1 MRRVVGCADDGA
13 QTIVIWRRNSVIDLL
28 AVAPGESE
36 HRSFASYPSSTSF
49 SSNSDRAHL
58 DYVLREI
65 TDTVL
70 RCGQNLTVH
79 AGVSTYHAEIW
90 KDDDG
95 GVTVDWS
102 GNGALKYG
110 NLFSAFRSSG
120 LV

>member
-36 HRSFASYPSSTSF
+36 HRSFASYPSTTSF
-49 SSNSDRAHL
+49 SSNADRAHL
-58 DYVLREI
+58 DYVLQEI

-70 RCGQNLTVH
+70 RCGQNLIVH
-79 AGVSTYHAEIW
+79 AGISTYHAEIR

-95 GVTVDWS
+95 SDSITIDW
-102 GNGALKYG
+102 NGMLMYG
-110 NLFSAFRSSG
+110 NLYSAFRSSG

>member
-1 MRRVVGCADDGA
+1 MRQVVGCADDGA

-36 HRSFASYPSSTSF
+36 HRSFPSYPSTTSF
-49 SSNSDRAHL
+49 SSSAGRTHL
-58 DYVLREI
+58 RYVLQEI

-70 RCGQNLTVH
+70 RCGQNLIVH

-95 GVTVDWS
+95 GVTVEWAGDS
-102 GNGALKYG
+102 PLKYG
-110 NLFSAFRSSG
+110 NLYSAFRLHG

>member
-13 QTIVIWRRNSVIDLL
+13 QTIVIWRRGGLIDLL

-36 HRSFASYPSSTSF
+36 HRSFPSVVHKNHVEYMF
-49 SSNSDRAHL
+49 
-58 DYVLREI
+58 REI

-70 RCGQNLTVH
+70 RCGQNLIVH
-79 AGVSTYHAEIW
+79 VGASTYHAEIQ

-95 GVTVDWS
+95 EITVYWE
-102 GNGALKYG
+102 GASPLKHG
-110 NLFSAFRSSG
+110 NLLSAFRWSG

>member
-13 QTIVIWRRNSVIDLL
+13 QTIVIWRRGGLIDLL

-36 HRSFASYPSSTSF
+36 HRSFASYPSTTSF
-49 SSNSDRAHL
+49 SSNADRAHL

-70 RCGQNLTVH
+70 RCGQNLIVH
-79 AGVSTYHAEIW
+79 VGASTYHAEIW
-90 KDDDG
+90 KSDNG
-95 GVTVDWS
+95 GVTVDWKDNS
-102 GNGALKYG
+102 PLKYG